1 MFVLNV
7 FASFLYLITLLLLDD
22 TLSSDVVAIVA
33 IAVACLGFSFHLMP
47 VVAVVFVVVRDF
59 LLILCVFSRSIPQTE
74 AV

>member
-1 MFVLNV
+1 MFVLNI
-7 FASFLYLITLLLLDD
+7 FASFLFLITLLLLDD

-33 IAVACLGFSFHLMP
+33 IAVACLGFSFRLLAVV
-47 VVAVVFVVVRDF
+47 VVAVVERDF